1 MFYKLRN
8 ILNKEINFGDFFKV
22 KSHHCS
28 SNSCNFLQTI
38 AYFRK
43 SLKIFLNSSHF
54 LTVALYFCIALGFI
68 ANSKLSPANYYGAY
82 SETHQPT
89 ATLIEATAE
98 AATSSPPVFDDDEA
112 NYKHIAGI
120 LQAGDT
126 LSTSFKRH
134 HISDE
139 LRLQIIRGLEG
150 HLDFKELRPND
161 HYAITI
167 DDKGELIKC
176 VYESG
181 PLNIY
186 AITRTPNGFHTEQL
200 RIPLSCETVKI
211 AGTIQNSLF
220 AAFMQYNEDPKLIYA
235 FADIF
240 ASKIDFNTET
250 RKGDR
255 FNIVFEK
262 YYKDDQFI
270 GYGKILVAR
279 YETVDGENFEGF
291 YYSSDNTPGSYFDA
305 TGRELGS
312 SFIRSPVPMGRVTS
326 GFSFH
331 RKHPIL
337 GVVRPHL
344 GVDLAAPIGTPIM
357 AVADGR
363 VTFSGWKGG
372 YGKLIML
379 RHANNY
385 KTYYGHLLRFAKGIK
400 PGVRVKQKQVIGYVG
415 MTGITTGPHLHYE
428 VRQNNTPKNPF
439 AIKFRPKSILEGKE
453 LKLFTQARD
462 ILTDIALSL
471 EKDHEV
477 IQVKNVTVTPE
488 TEISFL

>member
-22 KSHHCS
+22 RSHHCS

-89 ATLIEATAE
+89 VTLIEATAE

-211 AGTIQNSLF
+211 AGTIQSSHLCN
-220 AAFMQYNEDPKLIYA
+220 IT
-235 FADIF
+235 
-240 ASKIDFNTET
+240 KIP
-250 RKGDR
+250 
-255 FNIVFEK
+255 
-262 YYKDDQFI
+262 
-270 GYGKILVAR
+270 
-279 YETVDGENFEGF
+279 
-291 YYSSDNTPGSYFDA
+291 S
-305 TGRELGS
+305 
-312 SFIRSPVPMGRVTS
+312 
-326 GFSFH
+326 
-331 RKHPIL
+331 
-337 GVVRPHL
+337 
-344 GVDLAAPIGTPIM
+344 
-357 AVADGR
+357 
-363 VTFSGWKGG
+363 
-372 YGKLIML
+372 
-379 RHANNY
+379 
-385 KTYYGHLLRFAKGIK
+385 
-400 PGVRVKQKQVIGYVG
+400 
-415 MTGITTGPHLHYE
+415 
-428 VRQNNTPKNPF
+428 
-439 AIKFRPKSILEGKE
+439 
-453 LKLFTQARD
+453 
-462 ILTDIALSL
+462 
-471 EKDHEV
+471 
-477 IQVKNVTVTPE
+477 
-488 TEISFL
+488 